1 LKAARLCLLSAVVA
15 IASHAS
21 AALAQGLGIV
31 PAAPPECGI
40 PAPVLFANSA
50 VTPLADGGL
59 VGSTILVSG
68 AGPYLWDVGVRTGLT
83 HSRSSE
89 LSVTLTSPSGT
100 VVTLTSGNGGNNA
113 DVFDGT
119 VWDDQADPGG
129 QVPYASEA
137 GLVTDHAYANGV
149 TATPLVPEESLG
161 AFQGED
167 PNGFWT
173 LTVAD
178 STAGHTGTLDGWSL
192 AIAALPSPPVVFE
205 HLSPMP
211 SGPAAIPD
219 NGTLISTVVVPGG
232 IGSHVC
238 RIEVDTSIDH
248 PSSGQLQMTL
258 QSPAGRIVTLTT
270 NNGGVGSNAFAATR
284 WDDRANP
291 GGFLPYAT
299 NNGLATDQAYVAGI
313 SATPL
318 VPEESLA
325 AFDGENPAGTWT
337 LTIHDG
343 ASGATGTL
351 QSWTLHLTT
360 CSCAQSFPVGPLRVD
375 EHAGVTESNV
385 NGVLEVGE
393 TALVETSWANESATP
408 FSLVTSAGNFD
419 GPGHATYTLVDRGA
433 AYGTV
438 APFST
443 SNCFEATG
451 DCYRVRVTG
460 PRSSQHWDATFDE
473 IAAPIALQAPGTQPY
488 FATWMIHIG
497 GSFVDVPSTNPFY
510 RYIETIFHRGV
521 TNGGA
526 CGGYCPNGQ
535 TLRKQMAVF
544 LLKSLDGPTY
554 APPAATGL
562 FIDVPASDPFAPWIE
577 ELYRRGIAAGCG
589 SGPSYCPDKVVA
601 RQQMAAFLLKAKLG
615 AAYVPPPATG
625 LFSDVPVGSPFAAWI
640 EDLAA
645 RGISGGCGPSFFCPL
660 APNTRGQMAVF
671 LTKTFDLSLNAP

>member
-1 LKAARLCLLSAVVA
+1 MVS
-15 IASHAS
+15 
-21 AALAQGLGIV
+21 
-31 PAAPPECGI
+31 
-40 PAPVLFANSA
+40 
-50 VTPLADGGL
+50 
-59 VGSTILVSG
+59 STILITGV
-68 AGPYLWDVGVRTGLT
+68 GPYLWDVGVQTYLT

-89 LSVTLTSPSGT
+89 LSVTLTSLAGT

-129 QVPYASEA
+129 QVPYASNA
-137 GLVTDHAYANGV
+137 GLATDRSYVSGA
-149 TATPLVPEESLG
+149 TATPLVPEEALG
-161 AFQGED
+161 AFGGEN
-167 PNGFWT
+167 PNGLWT
-173 LTVAD
+173 LTIAD
-178 STAGHTGTLDGWSL
+178 STAGHVGALGGWSL
-192 AIAALPSPPVVFE
+192 AIAALPSPPVVFA
-205 HLSPMP
+205 HLSPAS

-219 NGTLISTVVVPGG
+219 NGTLVSTVAVPGG
-232 IGSHVC
+232 VGSHVC

-270 NNGGVGSNAFAATR
+270 NNGGAGSNASSATR

-291 GGFLPYAT
+291 GGSLPYAT
-299 NNGLATDQAYVAGI
+299 NDGLATDQAYVSGNV
-313 SATPL
+313 ATPL

-343 ASGATGTL
+343 VPGGTGTL

-360 CSCAQSFPVGPLRVD
+360 CSCAQSFPVEPLRVD
-375 EHAGVTESNV
+375 EHAGATESNL

-393 TALVETSWANESATP
+393 TALVETSWANESETP
-408 FSLVTSAGNFD
+408 FSLVTSAGNFA
-419 GPGHATYTLVDRGA
+419 GPGRATYDFVDRGA
-433 AYGTV
+433 AYGTL

-473 IAAPIALQAPGTQPY
+473 ISAPIALQAPAAPPY
-488 FATWMIHIG
+488 FATWTIHIG
-497 GSFVDVPSTNPFY
+497 GSFADVASTNPFY

-521 TNGGA
+521 TGGGS
-526 CGGYCPNGQ
+526 CGGYCPGGQ

-544 LLKSLDGPTY
+544 ILKSLEGPAY
-554 APPAATGL
+554 APPPATGL
-562 FIDVPASDPFAPWIE
+562 FIDVPASSPFAPWIE

-589 SGPSYCPDKVVA
+589 AGPSYCPDNVVV

-625 LFSDVPVGSPFAAWI
+625 VFSDVPASSPFAAWI
-640 EDLAA
+640 EDLAV
-645 RGISGGCGPSFFCPL
+645 RGISGGCGSALFCPL

-671 LTKTFDLSLNAP
+671 LTKAFDLFLNAP